1 MLFCTMG
8 KTKVIQLSDE
18 QRQELTD
25 GHRTGKSHAF
35 RERCQM
41 ILLKSEKRTSAE
53 IARLLGC
60 HKITVGD
67 WVKRFEAEGIAG
79 LRTRPGRG
87 RRAILQA
94 SSDLSRVRAAVIRS
108 RQRIS
113 LAKAELEA
121 ELQKP
126 FSTTTLKRF
135 LKKTIAASNELES
148 D

>member
-1 MLFCTMG
+1 MG
-8 KTKVIQLSDE
+8 KTKIVQLSDE
-18 QRQELTD
+18 QGQALED
-25 GHRTGKSHAF
+25 GYRNGKSHAF

-41 ILLKSEKRTSAE
+41 ILLKSEKHTSRE
-53 IARLLGC
+53 IADFLGC
-60 HKITVGD
+60 HKVTVHE
-67 WVKRFEAEGIAG
+67 WVKRFEAEGVAG
-79 LRTRPGRG
+79 LKMRPGRG

-94 SSDLSRVRAAVIRS
+94 ATDLGAVRAAVQRS
-108 RQRIS
+108 RQRIG
-113 LAKAELEA
+113 LARVELEA

>member
-1 MLFCTMG
+1 MG
-8 KTKVIQLSDE
+8 KTKVIQLSDA

-25 GHRTGKSHAF
+25 GHRSGKSHAF

-53 IARLLGC
+53 IARFLEC
-60 HKITVGD
+60 HKITVNG
-67 WVKRFEAEGIAG
+67 WVKRFEAEGIEG
-79 LRTRPGRG
+79 LKMRPGRG

-94 SSDLSRVRAAVIRS
+94 STDLSRVRAAVERS

-113 LAKAELEA
+113 LAKVELEA

-135 LKKTIAASNELES
+135 LKKTVAASNALEG

>member
-1 MLFCTMG
+1 MG
-8 KTKVIQLSDE
+8 KTKIIQLGEE
-18 QRQELTD
+18 QRQELED
-25 GHRTGKSHAF
+25 GYRNGKSHAF

-41 ILLKSEKRTSAE
+41 ILLKSENRTSAE
-53 IARLLGC
+53 IARFLDC
-60 HKITVGD
+60 HQITVHE
-67 WVKRFEAEGIAG
+67 WVKRFETEGIKG

-94 SSDLSRVRAAVIRS
+94 TTDLSRVRAAVIRS

-113 LAKAELEA
+113 VARAELET

>member
-1 MLFCTMG
+1 MG
-8 KTKVIQLSDE
+8 KTKVIPLSDP
-18 QRQELTD
+18 QRQTLEN
-25 GHRTGKSHAF
+25 GYRNGKSHAF

-53 IARLLGC
+53 IAGFLDC
-60 HKITVGD
+60 HKITVHE
-67 WVKRFEAEGIAG
+67 WVKRFEAEGIEG
-79 LRTRPGRG
+79 LKMRPGRG
-87 RRAILQA
+87 RRAILQV
-94 SSDLSRVRAAVIRS
+94 STDLGAVRAAVIRS

-113 LAKAELEA
+113 LARTELET

>member
-1 MLFCTMG
+1 MG
-8 KTKVIQLSDE
+8 KTKIVQLNDG
-18 QRQELTD
+18 QRQELENGYRSST
-25 GHRTGKSHAF
+25 SHAF

-53 IARLLGC
+53 IARFLGC
-60 HKITVGD
+60 HKITVND
-67 WVKRFEAEGIAG
+67 WVNRFETEGIAG
-79 LRTRPGRG
+79 LETRPGRG
-87 RRAILQA
+87 RRAILQVA
-94 SSDLSRVRAAVIRS
+94 TDLSLVRAAVQRS

-126 FSTTTLKRF
+126 FSTATLKRF
-135 LKKTIAASNELES
+135 LKKTIAVSNALES

>member
-1 MLFCTMG
+1 MG
-8 KTKVIQLSDE
+8 KTKIVQLSDE
-18 QRQELTD
+18 QRQELEA
-25 GHRTGKSHAF
+25 GRRTGKSHAF

-41 ILLKSEKRTSAE
+41 ILLKSEKRPSRE
-53 IARLLGC
+53 IAHFLGC
-60 HKITVGD
+60 HKITVGE
-67 WVKRFEAEGIAG
+67 WVKRFEAEGIEG
-79 LRTRPGRG
+79 LKMRPGRG
-87 RRAILQA
+87 RRAILQV
-94 SSDLSRVRAAVIRS
+94 STDLSRVRAAVERS

-113 LAKAELEA
+113 LAKAELES

>member
-1 MLFCTMG
+1 MG
-8 KTKVIQLSDE
+8 KTKIIQLSDE
-18 QRQELTD
+18 QRQELED
-25 GHRTGKSHAF
+25 GRRTGKSHAF

-41 ILLKSEKRTSAE
+41 ILLKSEKRPSRE
-53 IARLLGC
+53 IAHFLGC
-60 HKITVGD
+60 HKITVNE
-67 WVKRFEAEGIAG
+67 WVKRFEAEGIEG
-79 LRTRPGRG
+79 LKMRPGRG

-94 SSDLSRVRAAVIRS
+94 ATDLSRVRAAVERS

-148 D
+148 G

>member
-1 MLFCTMG
+1 
-8 KTKVIQLSDE
+8 
-18 QRQELTD
+18 
-25 GHRTGKSHAF
+25 
-35 RERCQM
+35 M
-41 ILLKSEKRTSAE
+41 ILLKSEKRTSSE

-60 HKITVGD
+60 HKITVNE

-79 LRTRPGRG
+79 LKMRPGRG
-87 RRAILQA
+87 RRAILQV
-94 SSDLSRVRAAVIRS
+94 STDLSRVRAAVERS

-113 LAKAELEA
+113 LTKAELEA

-135 LKKTIAASNELES
+135 LKKTVAASNELES

>member
-1 MLFCTMG
+1 MG
-8 KTKVIQLSDE
+8 KTKIVRLSDA
-18 QRQELTD
+18 QRQELED
-25 GHRTGKSHAF
+25 GRRTGTSHAF

-41 ILLKSEKRTSAE
+41 ILLKSENRTSSE
-53 IARLLGC
+53 IARFLGC
-60 HKITVGD
+60 HKITVHE
-67 WVKRFEAEGIAG
+67 WVKRFEAEGIEG
-79 LRTRPGRG
+79 LKMRPGRG
-87 RRAILQA
+87 RRAILQSA
-94 SSDLSRVRAAVIRS
+94 TDLSRVRAAVIRS

-126 FSTTTLKRF
+126 FSMTTLKRF

>member
-1 MLFCTMG
+1 MG
-8 KTKVIQLSDE
+8 KTKVVQLSDS
-18 QRQELTD
+18 QRKALED
-25 GHRTGKSHAF
+25 GYRNGKSHAF

-41 ILLKSEKRTSAE
+41 ILLKSEKRTSSE
-53 IARLLGC
+53 IARFLNC
-60 HKITVGD
+60 HKITVHE
-67 WVKRFEAEGIAG
+67 WVKRFEAEGIEG
-79 LRTRPGRG
+79 LNMRPGRG
-87 RRAILQA
+87 RRSILNA
-94 SSDLSRVRAAVIRS
+94 ATDLDAVRAAVIRS

-135 LKKTIAASNELES
+135 LKKTVAASNELEN

>member
-1 MLFCTMG
+1 MG
-8 KTKVIQLSDE
+8 KTKIVQLNDE
-18 QRQELTD
+18 QRQELEE
-25 GHRTGKSHAF
+25 GRRNGKSHAF

-41 ILLKSEKRTSAE
+41 ILLKSEKRTSSE
-53 IARLLGC
+53 IACFLDC
-60 HKITVGD
+60 HKITVHE
-67 WVKRFEAEGIAG
+67 WVKRYETEGIDG
-79 LRTRPGRG
+79 LKMRPGRG

-94 SSDLSRVRAAVIRS
+94 ATDLDAVRAAVIRS

-113 LAKAELEA
+113 LARTELEA

-148 D
+148 G

>member
-1 MLFCTMG
+1 MG
-8 KTKVIQLSDE
+8 KIKIVQLSE
-18 QRQELTD
+18 TQRQELEN
-25 GHRTGKSHAF
+25 GHRTGKTHAF

-41 ILLKSEKRTSAE
+41 ILLKSENRTSRE
-53 IARLLGC
+53 IAHFLGC
-60 HKITVGD
+60 HKITVNE
-67 WVKRFEAEGIAG
+67 WVKRFEAEGIEG
-79 LRTRPGRG
+79 LKMRPGRG

-94 SSDLSRVRAAVIRS
+94 ATDLSRVRAAVIRS

-113 LAKAELEA
+113 LARSELET